1 MKNTG
6 APSEQQFEDLMLATY
21 GKRVYLYR
29 IEDAK
34 AAYGLNNRAVKT
46 NARPSDYIVTANG
59 DMFYAE
65 VKSTVSPTHAAFK
78 LRKGQ
83 TVAITRQI
91 AAGGKYYVFVH
102 SIHHG
107 KWYKLPFH
115 EFKTVPTWRW
125 HDLEQYRIT

>member
-21 GKRVYLYR
+21 GKRVYCYR
-29 IEDAK
+29 IPDAK
-34 AAYGLNNRAVKT
+34 DAYGLNGHAVIT
-46 NARPSDYIVTANG
+46 EPRPSDYIVTANG

-65 VKSTVSPTHAAFK
+65 VKSTVSKTHAVFK

-83 TVAITRQI
+83 TAAITRQI
-91 AAGGKYYVFVH
+91 AAGGKYFVFVH

-115 EFKTVPTWRW
+115 EFKTVPTWSW
-125 HDLEQYRIT
+125 NDLAKYRIT